1 MSRVTN
7 SEVQEIFDTD
17 LSTTSLDAWIEVATE
32 VVDDI
37 DSNSDSITDARLKQI
52 ELLLSAGY
60 AATQDPRITSASR
73 ETASVNYQRQ
83 DDYPNDYIGQAVAL
97 DPTGVIADQY
107 KRTATLSVPNAR
119 GVDVNRD

>member
-1 MSRVTN
+1 MARVTN
-7 SEVQEIFDTD
+7 SEVEEIFDTD
-17 LSTTSLDAWIEVATE
+17 LSTTSLDAWIDIASE

-83 DDYPNDYIGQAVAL
+83 SEYPNEYIAQAVSL
-97 DPTGVIADQY
+97 DPTGVVASQY
-107 KRTATLSVPNAR
+107 KRTATLSVPDAR
-119 GVDVNRD
+119 NINE